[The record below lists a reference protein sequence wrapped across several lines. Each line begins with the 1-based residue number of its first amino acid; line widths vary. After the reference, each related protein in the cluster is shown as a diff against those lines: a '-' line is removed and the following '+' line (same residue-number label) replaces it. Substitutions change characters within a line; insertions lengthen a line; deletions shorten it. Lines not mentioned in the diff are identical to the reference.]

1 MADAAI
7 ATESA
12 VAAAPSVATAAVGCS
27 SHQSAYL
34 THLGFPEEDAVP
46 TGTSEGCG
54 RDCVEVQPLPI
65 KATTRQGMTAE
76 RRIVTPH
83 SAFG

>member
-1 MADAAI
+1 
-7 ATESA
+7 
-12 VAAAPSVATAAVGCS
+12 VATAAVGCS

-34 THLGFPEEDAVP
+34 THLGLPEEDAVP
-46 TGTSEGCG
+46 TGASDSCG
-54 RDCVEVQPLPI
+54 RDCVAVQPPPI

-83 SAFG
+83 LAVG